1 MAFLFASPLLDPVV
15 LGVLIFL
22 VGVEGTVAYAV
33 LTFSASVL
41 IGALFA
47 RLGLEKDVKLF
58 PAAAR
63 PGGRIWGNRTGRSV
77 RIDRREG
84 TFSAPPGKS
93 TQRRPSMSA
102 TRSAADTAIQV
113 GVIVLTLIAAAVHLS
128 LLFPD
133 PAFILNGLG
142 YLTLLA
148 ALYLPI
154 PQLVP
159 YRRVVRVT
167 LMGYATLTILL
178 WVAIGERSLLGF
190 STTADE
196 VALVIL
202 LLLESR
208 RMRSLVAT
216 PIDNCHCGAYTEE

>member
-1 MAFLFASPLLDPVV
+1 
-15 LGVLIFL
+15 
-22 VGVEGTVAYAV
+22 
-33 LTFSASVL
+33 
-41 IGALFA
+41 
-47 RLGLEKDVKLF
+47 
-58 PAAAR
+58 
-63 PGGRIWGNRTGRSV
+63 
-77 RIDRREG
+77 
-84 TFSAPPGKS
+84 
-93 TQRRPSMSA
+93 MSE
-102 TRSAADTAIQV
+102 TRSAADKAIHV

-154 PQLVP
+154 PRLVP
-159 YRRVVRVT
+159 YRRVVRLV

-178 WVAIGERSLLGF
+178 WVAIGERNLLGF

-202 LLLESR
+202 LLVEGRRIRSR
-208 RMRSLVAT
+208 RDEG
-216 PIDNCHCGAYTEE
+216 P